1 MCQGS
6 AAGAP
11 EAPGDAALGG
21 EWRSRRRWLVTGW
34 RRGSRADGAVPLPG
48 PSHRWSVPDRPRRDT
63 RAARWAGL
71 ERFRGR
77 EMRRLNGRHSAG
89 ATRCARDGYS
99 PSSCHDRFEGLDAH
113 EGSYLHWLVTARVNS
128 HSGNFG
134 PGDGFR
140 IFRTKGDDG
149 GMHRRRRQVNPCRI
163 SRETDPRSI
172 LEIKPL
178 ESIVGA
184 VSNA

>member
-11 EAPGDAALGG
+11 EAPGDAAPGG
-21 EWRSRRRWLVTGW
+21 GWRRRRRWLVTGR
-34 RRGSRADGAVPLPG
+34 RRGSRADGAVPLPD

-71 ERFRGR
+71 ERPRGR
-77 EMRRLNGRHSAG
+77 GMRRLTGRHAAG

-99 PSSCHDRFEGLDAH
+99 RSSCHDCFGGLDTH
-113 EGSYLHWLVTARVNS
+113 GGNYLHWLVTARVNS
-128 HSGNFG
+128 RSGNFG
-134 PGDGFR
+134 PRDGFR
-140 IFRTKGDDG
+140 IFRTKGDDEER
-149 GMHRRRRQVNPCRI
+149 HRRRRQVNPCRI

-184 VSNA
+184 ISIA